1 MDRKK
6 ILVVDDEESLVRI
19 VRLRLE
25 AEQYEVVTAYDGEDA
40 LRKAKEDK
48 PDLILLD
55 LMLPKMDGFWVCGL
69 LKKDRRFKNI
79 PVIIF
84 SGRSQEDDIKFS
96 QKVGADAYI
105 IKPFEP
111 QLLLD
116 KIKELIMVAG

>member
-1 MDRKK
+1 
-6 ILVVDDEESLVRI
+6 
-19 VRLRLE
+19 
-25 AEQYEVVTAYDGEDA
+25 
-40 LRKAKEDK
+40 
-48 PDLILLD
+48 
-55 LMLPKMDGFWVCGL
+55 MLPKMDGFWVCGL

>member
-84 SGRSQEDDIKFS
+84 SGRSQEDDINSAKKS
-96 QKVGADAYI
+96 GLTRI
-105 IKPFEP
+105 
-111 QLLLD
+111 LLSRLSLSFCW
-116 KIKELIMVAG
+116 IR